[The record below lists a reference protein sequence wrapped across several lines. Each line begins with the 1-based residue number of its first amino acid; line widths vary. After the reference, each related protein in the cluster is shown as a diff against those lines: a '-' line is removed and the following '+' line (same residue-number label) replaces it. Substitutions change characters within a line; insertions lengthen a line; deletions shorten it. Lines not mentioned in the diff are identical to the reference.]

1 MNIINM
7 VPHVR
12 NAFKGTSPLVVRIRL
27 VPDAEDAL
35 GLAQGEQKP
44 IQLREGVGRGGGR
57 MRLFLN

>member
-1 MNIINM
+1 MVTRDLLVQVLQMNIINM

-35 GLAQGEQKP
+35 GLAQGE
-44 IQLREGVGRGGGR
+44 
-57 MRLFLN
+57 